1 MTLINKKT
9 ICASERNE
17 LYYNGSPDPIAIL
30 RLNVLNVF
38 KIKLE
43 KIKNKFWDG
52 KNFKKKIKIKKFT
65 KGMIPLVLDTK
76 GIYSFVIEW

>member
-30 RLNVLNVF
+30 RLNVLNVLNVF

-65 KGMIPLVLDTK
+65 KGMIPLVSNIK
-76 GIYSFVIEW
+76 GIIPL